1 MQKQPKALPF
11 VVLIHGPKVVHPCC
25 IERTADKTI
34 SDSCCYLCRFCK
46 LEIFSYD
53 FPICCLVSY
62 CERGCINH
70 STYLETR
77 MSKVFRRNVR
87 SSSVPAFGY
96 ITLRSAIGP
105 AMVSNVWPC
114 ERALVRPSSFTYA
127 FSFVFL
133 IGQFKTH
140 KTRQKKANDTLG
152 HKNLCHNAF

>member
-1 MQKQPKALPF
+1 MVSRLPRNLDVKAIRRL
-11 VVLIHGPKVVHPCC
+11 
-25 IERTADKTI
+25 T
-34 SDSCCYLCRFCK
+34 
-46 LEIFSYD
+46 
-53 FPICCLVSY
+53 
-62 CERGCINH
+62 
-70 STYLETR
+70 
-77 MSKVFRRNVR
+77 RRN
-87 SSSVPAFGY
+87 SAPAFGY
-96 ITLRSAIGP
+96 IFRSSAIGC